1 MSNQRWTRYV
11 SARRLVALV
20 ASGGILAGG
29 LAAAAP
35 ATAAATPVTV
45 IVQGTSVP
53 IVQTLVGVAGG
64 RTLTTLPLVNGV
76 LAQVPSSN
84 TLNLLQTLGLVTSP
98 DAPVAVDGLVGALPA
113 TAPAANSYRSASG
126 ASALADTGVTGT
138 GVGVA
143 VLDTGVSALPDF
155 GNRLVSGADF
165 SGEGSP
171 LQDGYGHGTFVAGLI
186 AGDGSSSGGAYAGEA
201 TGAKVV
207 SVKVAGTTGLTDV
220 ARVIQGVAWA
230 IANRTTYGI
239 KVLNMSLGEV
249 PTGPTQL
256 NPLDQAVE
264 AAWNAGLTV
273 VTSAGNSGPAA
284 GTITAPGDDPD
295 VITVGALNDGATA
308 SPADD
313 SIPSFSSAGPTAA
326 NAWLKPDLVASGQS
340 VVSLKAPGS
349 FIAQSFPGAAVG
361 SSNFVGSGTSFSAA
375 IVSGAAALIA
385 QENPN
390 AAPDEIKAR
399 MLATV
404 TPGPT
409 GDATKEGHGVLDVY
423 DAANCAPVSLDQRWA
438 SVAIPLV
445 PGVSIPLLS
454 TWTASSWNAAN
465 YSTDVTASSWNAS
478 SWNASSWNASSW
490 NASSWNASSWNASS
504 WNASSWNA
512 SSWNASSWN
521 ASSWNASSWNA
532 SSWNASSWNASSWN

>member
-1 MSNQRWTRYV
+1 VSSQR
-11 SARRLVALV
+11 SSRRSSVRKLAALV
-20 ASGGILAGG
+20 ATGGILAGG
-29 LAAAAP
+29 LAGATP
-35 ATAAATPVTV
+35 ATAASTPINV
-45 IVQGTSVP
+45 IVQGLSTPV
-53 IVQTLVGVAGG
+53 VQTLVGVAGG
-64 RTLTTLPLVNGV
+64 RTLTQLPLVNGV
-76 LAQVPSSN
+76 LAQVPSS
-84 TLNLLQTLGLVTSP
+84 TALNVLQALGLVTSP

-113 TAPAANSYRSASG
+113 AAPEANSFRDSTG
-126 ASALADTGVTGT
+126 ATALGATGITGS

-143 VLDTGVSALPDF
+143 VLDTGIASLPDF
-155 GNRLVSGADF
+155 GNRLVGGPDF
-165 SGEGSP
+165 SGEGNALRDS
-171 LQDGYGHGTFVAGLI
+171 YGHGTFVAGLI

-201 TGAKVV
+201 TGAKLV
-207 SVKVAGTTGLTDV
+207 SVKVAGSTGLTDV
-220 ARVIQGVAWA
+220 ARVIQGIAWA

-239 KVLNMSLGEV
+239 KVLNMSLGAV

-264 AAWNAGLTV
+264 AAWNAGITV
-273 VTSAGNSGPAA
+273 VTSAGNSGPDA

-295 VITVGALNDGATA
+295 VITVGALNDNATVTA
-308 SPADD
+308 SDD
-313 SIPSFSSAGPTAA
+313 SIPSFSSVGPTSA
-326 NAWLKPDLVASGQS
+326 NAWLKPDLVAAGQS
-340 VVSLKAPGS
+340 VVSLRAPGS
-349 FIAQSFPGAAVG
+349 FISQAFPSAAVG
-361 SSNFVGSGTSFSAA
+361 ASNFVGSGSSFSAA
-375 IVSGAAALIA
+375 IVSGAAALVA

-390 AAPDEIKAR
+390 AEPDEIKAR
-399 MLATV
+399 LLTTV

-409 GDATKEGHGVLDVY
+409 GDATKEGHGDLDAY
-423 DAANCAPVSLDQRWA
+423 DAANCPPVTLDQRWA
-438 SVAIPLV
+438 SVAIPLL

-454 TWTASSWNAAN
+454 TWSASSWNAAN
-465 YSTDVTASSWNAS
+465 YSTDVMASSWNAS